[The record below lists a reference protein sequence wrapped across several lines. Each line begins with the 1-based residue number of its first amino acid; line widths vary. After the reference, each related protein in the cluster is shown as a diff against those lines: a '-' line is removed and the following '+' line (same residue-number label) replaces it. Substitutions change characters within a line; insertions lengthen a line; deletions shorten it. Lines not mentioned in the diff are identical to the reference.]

1 MYFCLIL
8 CRIKLASV
16 ARFFQIKCDYLEFDM
31 FFFVFF
37 QIFFI
42 YIIFTLNTHYLPGVP
57 KRTSNC
63 EALSHSVI
71 FWPNSRQNAFVNDL
85 VSFLV
90 RKKKKKKKN
99 FLAMFY
105 LTISKTKLNFFCK
118 RTVKKLITV
127 LLISREPI
135 EISQKL

>member
-1 MYFCLIL
+1 MRQLQVSFKLNVITLNLTCSFL
-8 CRIKLASV
+8 C
-16 ARFFQIKCDYLEFDM
+16 FFN
-31 FFFVFF
+31 
-37 QIFFI
+37 FFI

-90 RKKKKKKKN
+90 REKKKKKKKK
-99 FLAMFY
+99 FAMFY
-105 LTISKTKLNFFCK
+105 ITISKKLNFFCK

-135 EISQKL
+135 EISQKLQRI